1 VLTLTIESYGETLV
15 SRELLRFSD
24 NLADPTN
31 ALSMVADLIRKDVEH
46 NFETEGGNAGGWP
59 PLSERRVEEKARL
72 GLDPRILRATGALM
86 ESLVNKFDPR
96 HIEHLSP
103 TSLTFGS
110 TVFYGIFHQS
120 SEPRTVIPFRPPIAF
135 TEGDK
140 REMVKVLQRA
150 MLEVTPK
157 ATWGA

>member
-1 VLTLTIESYGETLV
+1 MLRLTIESYGETLV
-15 SRELLRFSD
+15 DRELLRFSD
-24 NLADPTN
+24 ELENPER
-31 ALSMVADLIRKDVEH
+31 ALGSVADYMRHATER

-59 PLSERRVEEKARL
+59 ALSQGRVEEKARL
-72 GLDPRILRATGALM
+72 GLDPRILRATDALF
-86 ESLVNKFDPR
+86 ESLTRKFDPR

-110 TVFYGIFHQS
+110 TVFYGVFHQS
-120 SEPRTVIPFRPPIAF
+120 HEPRTVIPFRPPIAF
-135 TEGDK
+135 TESDK

-150 MLEVTPK
+150 MLGSTEK